1 MNIGDEEVGR
11 IVIGVFGKTVPKTV
25 ENFVALATGEVRRDP
40 SETTRRRL
48 VLCRGFSQN
57 HDLYYGLLELGF

>member
-25 ENFVALATGEVRRDP
+25 ENFVALATGEVRSP
-40 SETTRRRL
+40 
-48 VLCRGFSQN
+48 V
-57 HDLYYGLLELGF
+57 

>member
-25 ENFVALATGEVRRDP
+25 ENFVALATGEVRRP
-40 SETTRRRL
+40 
-48 VLCRGFSQN
+48 V
-57 HDLYYGLLELGF
+57 